1 MLEKKIDYGEHS
13 GIDYVVHAAAIKI
26 VPKSEYDPFECVKTN
41 VYGAMNLIDICIDR
55 GEKGG
60 FYQQIRHVAHQ
71 IFMEQQN

>member
-1 MLEKKIDYGEHS
+1 MLEKDRLWKRS

-26 VPKSEYDPFECVKTN
+26 VQNLNMIHLCVKTN

-55 GEKGG
+55 GVKKVVSLSTDM
-60 FYQQIRHVAHQ
+60 HVAHQ